1 MKAIIELRSSE
12 TFRQLL
18 KSELPVVVDFWAS
31 WCGPCQYMKPLF
43 ARLAA
48 TYATK
53 AEFAEVDTEEAPQL
67 SRNIEYLPTFIVY
80 RNRLVVGKIVGAR
93 PFEEFRKEMDPLV
106 LDRRVSGKETLQ
118 LGLVKQ
124 GGAMPAEIPEEK
136 RLRIGI

>member
-1 MKAIIELRSSE
+1 MKSIIEVRDSE

-31 WCGPCQYMKPLF
+31 WCAACQYMKPVF

-53 AEFAEVDTEEAPQL
+53 AKFASVNTEETPQP

-80 RNRLVVGKIVGAR
+80 RNGLVAGKIVGAR
-93 PFEEFRKEMDPLV
+93 PFDEFLKEMEPLI
-106 LDRRVSGKETLQ
+106 LDRKSGDAIRLYASDSYNQ
-118 LGLVKQ
+118 SRS
-124 GGAMPAEIPEEK
+124 GALHCQQE
-136 RLRIGI
+136 